1 MSWRDQSNVIGDNLL
16 RLHPAPCPKEV
27 QALYVIDDMTFHNFL
42 DIDDM
47 GNLDCC
53 QAGHTESSANQAGLR
68 FQTFRS

>member
-1 MSWRDQSNVIGDNLL
+1 MRELQ
-16 RLHPAPCPKEV
+16 APH
-27 QALYVIDDMTFHNFL
+27 VIDDMTFHVLL

-53 QAGHTESSANQAGLR
+53 QAGHKESSAKQAGLS